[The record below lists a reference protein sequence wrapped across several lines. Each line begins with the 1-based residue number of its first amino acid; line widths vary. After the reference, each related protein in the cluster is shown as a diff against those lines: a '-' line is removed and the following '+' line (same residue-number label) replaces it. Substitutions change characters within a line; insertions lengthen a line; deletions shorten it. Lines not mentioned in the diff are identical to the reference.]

1 MIKKLNIGIITAD
14 SNGAYPVPAVNGGA
28 VSTLIETLIRDN
40 SEKGI
45 VNFTI
50 FSFYTIE
57 AYKASKKYKN
67 VKFVW
72 VKVPKIYKIMDKFF
86 FYLIKKIKKVKA
98 ISYKSIFSLIYYIYY
113 VSRHLKHYNFDKLI
127 LENNIPIAWI
137 IRFSKY
143 RGKYYYHFHN
153 IPRINAGCRKVF
165 EKCTAYLCVSN
176 YLAKKISSPSSPIG
190 PIDAQKIRVLY
201 NTIDTDLFFVNPI
214 LDKKRLKFKYKIGL
228 NDKVI
233 LFVGRLNKQKGIDA
247 VINAVKLLYE
257 KNIKLVIVGSLMY
270 GTNVKDSYINNLRS
284 KITEIP
290 DKVIF
295 TGYISQQDLPAMYNI
310 ADVVVLPSLWG
321 EAAGLTM
328 IEALSCGASVITT
341 NCGGISEYVNNYAT
355 LLEVDDK
362 LVKNIAKS
370 ISREIALSND
380 LELKEERHKYIR
392 DNFSNKKY
400 LYKFIKVLN

>member
-1 MIKKLNIGIITAD
+1 
-14 SNGAYPVPAVNGGA
+14 
-28 VSTLIETLIRDN
+28 
-40 SEKGI
+40 
-45 VNFTI
+45 
-50 FSFYTIE
+50 
-57 AYKASKKYKN
+57 
-67 VKFVW
+67 
-72 VKVPKIYKIMDKFF
+72 
-86 FYLIKKIKKVKA
+86 
-98 ISYKSIFSLIYYIYY
+98 
-113 VSRHLKHYNFDKLI
+113 
-127 LENNIPIAWI
+127 
-137 IRFSKY
+137 
-143 RGKYYYHFHN
+143 
-153 IPRINAGCRKVF
+153 
-165 EKCTAYLCVSN
+165 
-176 YLAKKISSPSSPIG
+176 
-190 PIDAQKIRVLY
+190 
-201 NTIDTDLFFVNPI
+201 
-214 LDKKRLKFKYKIGL
+214 
-228 NDKVI
+228 
-233 LFVGRLNKQKGIDA
+233 
-247 VINAVKLLYE
+247 
-257 KNIKLVIVGSLMY
+257 MY